1 MKVTHRLIGRK
12 QSEEHIKK
20 RVDTR
25 KRNNS
30 YVRQGLGHKPT
41 NTKPN
46 SGNFKK
52 GIPHPPKRKYVD
64 LDYCKEKYF
73 KGYSTYDLSKKFSVS
88 QKTIGNRLKEIGMK
102 LRRRGEHTER
112 TKQKIKDTLIKKEI
126 QPKER
131 YSGEVWNKGKSV
143 SENERLRLKQMRA
156 KQILPIKD
164 SSIEIKIQNYLKK
177 LGIEFFTH
185 QYMKIEHGYQC
196 DILIPKQETEGII
209 IPQKTIIEVD
219 GCYFHGCP
227 ICKKYKSQRIERQ
240 IESDMIRTK
249 ELQEKGFR
257 VIRLW
262 EHEIKVMQLNDF
274 KQDILK

>member
-196 DILIPKQETEGII
+196 DILIPIQKGI
-209 IPQKTIIEVD
+209 PRPTIIECFGNYWHNYPLSREIDV
-219 GCYFHGCP
+219 
-227 ICKKYKSQRIERQ
+227 QRCQ
-240 IESDMIRTK
+240 
-249 ELQEKGFR
+249 ELREKGFR
-257 VIRLW
+257 VLVFW
-262 EHEIKVMQLNDF
+262 ENEIKVMQLND
-274 KQDILK
+274 LKGALNE